1 MKKKIIS
8 AILAFSMIFSIL
20 PSTISYAYSSYGVEA
35 DGSISKNACISELT
49 VHYTNGVIDKISEKP
64 NPDQKSNA
72 HQGGPATVGVT
83 IVSDVDIWYDAGD
96 GATLQNDSNSF
107 TASSTYVGNV
117 VPSFE
122 GSFLPAMRVKANAV
136 PNSAEEHVIYDAS
149 TGSVDVTNAAN
160 GGADIFTKDSVNS
173 VLEAAGN
180 TLDPTKVDGENLF
193 DIYKDQDL
201 TEQYTNDNFPFD
213 TYKVK
218 IYVSMDNPGTEYM
231 FEAEAEVKIDG
242 TGEIKIPS
250 GGDTPSEDT
259 AIPSVALTVTAP
271 TIGATPATT
280 ATTTTT
286 GVVAN
291 PAVTWDP
298 ADSTFAKNQAYKA
311 SVTLSADSGYKFTD
325 STTATIN
332 GKTATVT
339 LNGDGTLK
347 AEYTFDAIKLTG
359 ISSNKTGLTSSFAP
373 NDSYTP

>member
-1 MKKKIIS
+1 M
-8 AILAFSMIFSIL
+8 
-20 PSTISYAYSSYGVEA
+20 
-35 DGSISKNACISELT
+35 
-49 VHYTNGVIDKISEKP
+49 
-64 NPDQKSNA
+64 
-72 HQGGPATVGVT
+72 
-83 IVSDVDIWYDAGD
+83 
-96 GATLQNDSNSF
+96 
-107 TASSTYVGNV
+107 
-117 VPSFE
+117 
-122 GSFLPAMRVKANAV
+122 
-136 PNSAEEHVIYDAS
+136 
-149 TGSVDVTNAAN
+149 
-160 GGADIFTKDSVNS
+160 
-173 VLEAAGN
+173 EAAGN

-242 TGEIKIPS
+242 TGDNLKFPS

-373 NDSYTP
+373 NDSYTVPDGLEVTLRYSDGTDGGRTI

>member
-1 MKKKIIS
+1 
-8 AILAFSMIFSIL
+8 
-20 PSTISYAYSSYGVEA
+20 
-35 DGSISKNACISELT
+35 
-49 VHYTNGVIDKISEKP
+49 
-64 NPDQKSNA
+64 
-72 HQGGPATVGVT
+72 
-83 IVSDVDIWYDAGD
+83 
-96 GATLQNDSNSF
+96 
-107 TASSTYVGNV
+107 
-117 VPSFE
+117 
-122 GSFLPAMRVKANAV
+122 MRVKANAV

-339 LNGDGTLK
+339 LNGDGT
-347 AEYTFDAIKLTG
+347 
-359 ISSNKTGLTSSFAP
+359 
-373 NDSYTP
+373 